1 MRRYRIFVSG
11 VQNELKRERKSVKE
25 LILGNSLLREHFEV
39 FLFED
44 TPANS
49 KSASNLYIDKVDRS
63 DIYICIL
70 GNEYGSVGKA
80 GISATEAEFKKAQE
94 TNKKIYV
101 YIKGRDDSKR
111 DEQVRKLIKKIRDPE
126 CGYSYKRFKYIDDLK
141 NNIYESLI
149 DFLREEGVVGRTAF
163 DNAICEG
170 ASFNDINTTKL
181 QWFLKIAKKE
191 RNFPISERIP
201 PKDIFTHLNLLHDG
215 RLTNAAILLFGNNPQ
230 KFYLQAET
238 KCIQFADIKIKKPF
252 VSYQIYKGNLF
263 DQIDRAVSFV
273 LSSIR
278 LPIIQQRDTTQVSR
292 PLEIPEFAIQESIVN
307 AVAHRNY
314 NPSAGI
320 QVMVFLN
327 RIEVWNPG
335 KLPDQISIKDLKRPH
350 ASYPTNPL
358 IAEVLYLANYI
369 QKAGSGTLEMI
380 EQCRQQGLPEPNF
393 ISIRKEEFRA
403 ILSRDIFTDDY
414 LNKLGVNERQIKA
427 IEYIR
432 KIGQINNTRY
442 QELTNVSKPTATRDL
457 QELIKKS
464 VLQKSGV
471 TGKGTSYRLKG
482 S

>member
-1 MRRYRIFVSG
+1 
-11 VQNELKRERKSVKE
+11 
-25 LILGNSLLREHFEV
+25 
-39 FLFED
+39 
-44 TPANS
+44 
-49 KSASNLYIDKVDRS
+49 
-63 DIYICIL
+63 
-70 GNEYGSVGKA
+70 
-80 GISATEAEFKKAQE
+80 
-94 TNKKIYV
+94 
-101 YIKGRDDSKR
+101 
-111 DEQVRKLIKKIRDPE
+111 
-126 CGYSYKRFKYIDDLK
+126 
-141 NNIYESLI
+141 
-149 DFLREEGVVGRTAF
+149 
-163 DNAICEG
+163 
-170 ASFNDINTTKL
+170 
-181 QWFLKIAKKE
+181 
-191 RNFPISERIP
+191 
-201 PKDIFTHLNLLHDG
+201 
-215 RLTNAAILLFGNNPQ
+215 
-230 KFYLQAET
+230 
-238 KCIQFADIKIKKPF
+238 
-252 VSYQIYKGNLF
+252 
-263 DQIDRAVSFV
+263 
-273 LSSIR
+273 
-278 LPIIQQRDTTQVSR
+278 
-292 PLEIPEFAIQESIVN
+292 
-307 AVAHRNY
+307 
-314 NPSAGI
+314 
-320 QVMVFLN
+320 VFLN